1 MKNKFLNSSLKMIR
15 NNNSNLSEIELE
27 EIRYG
32 LEGIYLTITK
42 TIVIFA
48 LSLILGVF
56 KEMLLLLFFF
66 NILRSTGFGLHAK
79 KSWQCWISSIIL
91 FVFLPMLAKVIIIP
105 FRIRFII
112 DMLSIIL
119 VFKFAPADT
128 EKHPLINE
136 KKRKIWKII
145 TTINTIFIVLLNLII
160 KDNTIINLIIFSIYI
175 EIILINPLTYKF
187 LNLNYNNYQK
197 YNLEVEVV

>member
-91 FVFLPMLAKVIIIP
+91 FVFLPMLAKIITIP
-105 FRIRFII
+105 FHIRFIMDI
-112 DMLSIIL
+112 LSIIL

-145 TTINTIFIVLLNLII
+145 TTINTIIFVLINLSI

-175 EIILINPLTYKF
+175 EIILMNPLTYKI
-187 LNLNYNNYQK
+187 LNLNYNNYKK
-197 YNLEVEVV
+197 YNLEVEVL